1 MKRSWWGLF
10 ALLFLLTGCSA
21 GNGSALAARAKR
33 DKSRLTAAAEEMRA
47 MGAERIYVAMEAP
60 EETRTESGTEET
72 GKPAE
77 GIPRPV
83 RYVKASDTR
92 EEVESEV
99 LEGVL
104 NDYGFALILF
114 QTAADGRESVIFSTG
129 KEADAG
135 LVRGVAFSFDGE
147 PVAWWGR
154 SASLIRHKGRYVEI
168 NPKGD
173 AWYYTVSLGDGLWY
187 WEKSGTVLG

>member
-1 MKRSWWGLF
+1 MKRLSWGLF
-10 ALLFLLTGCSA
+10 ALLLLLTGCSA
-21 GNGSALAARAKR
+21 GSGALAARVKK
-33 DKSRLTAAAEEMRA
+33 DKSRLIEAAMEMRA
-47 MGAERIYVAMEAP
+47 MGLERVYVAMEAP
-60 EETRTESGTEET
+60 AESQTET
-72 GKPAE
+72 GTADNAAMGE

-83 RYVKASDTR
+83 RYGKASDTR
-92 EEVESEV
+92 EEVESEI

-104 NDYGFALILF
+104 TDYDFALILF
-114 QTAADGRESVIFSTG
+114 QTASDGRESVVFSTG

-135 LVRGVAFSFDGE
+135 VVRGVSYAFDGE

-154 SASLIRHKGRYVEI
+154 SARLTEHKGRYVEI

-187 WEKSGTVLG
+187 WEKNGVVLG